1 MLWLSLIHIYDGAH
15 DAVLILALDHDQHH
29 LLFGSERNA
38 QKLLGTF
45 HPGTLGVDDDLT
57 KKGLRVHGVP
67 VRGTI
72 SDIPELV
79 RKYHIVE
86 IIIAITTLKGER
98 LNEVINLCN

>member
-1 MLWLSLIHIYDGAH
+1 M
-15 DAVLILALDHDQHH
+15 Q
-29 LLFGSERNA
+29 
-38 QKLLGTF
+38 
-45 HPGTLGVDDDLT
+45 
-57 KKGLRVHGVP
+57 GVP

-98 LNEVINLCN
+98 LNEVINLCNSTIAACGCCLTRRRWMPTASRWWPVCVN